1 MDRRLST
8 CLGRWS
14 LSDELW
20 RSPTQRPFRYPSKCT
35 NDKDYHSQLGQPFMR
50 CTTLAVFM
58 SLALCGLSDSARAD
72 QSAQTIWRLLDY
84 VSVDYAGAVADGRV
98 ISDAEYAEMVEFT
111 ASINERLL
119 QLPETGVKADLIR
132 QAKLLQDAVRR
143 KAPTDE
149 VARLAKKLAGDLLAA
164 YPTALAPSTVPD
176 IARAAPLYRE
186 QCASCHG
193 ATGGG
198 DGALAKGLE
207 PPPIAFTDKERAGK
221 RSLFALYQV
230 IVLGL
235 DGTAMA
241 SFEHLSPEDR
251 WALAF
256 YIGQFA
262 YPDTEGKK
270 GEELWRQDPNLRGQI
285 PHLQALA
292 QITPEALAVQIGDDK
307 ARALTAFLRRHPE
320 KLQTE
325 NTAQSGTTLA
335 IARARLAE
343 SLRAYEAG
351 DHRTSADLALAAYL
365 DGFEP
370 TEPVLSARDATLM
383 RRVETAMLELRAAIA
398 KRAPVAD
405 VRASFERVGVLLD
418 EAEAAL
424 ADRETS
430 WGATFVASLTILL
443 REGLEA
449 LLIVVA
455 MIAFLQKAN
464 RTDVMHYVHG
474 GWIAALVAGAA
485 TWAAATYFISVSGAS
500 RELTEGFG
508 SLAAAV
514 VLVFVGVWMHGKAQA
529 GAWQKYVRDR
539 LSHALS
545 QKSAW
550 FLFLLAF
557 VVVYREVF
565 ETILF
570 LTALWT
576 EGRESAVS
584 VGLVV
589 AVIALAAI
597 AAALLRYSRRLPIS
611 QFFQLSSILIAILAV
626 VLAGKGIAGLQEAGW
641 LSIWPLAGLPR
652 VELLGLY
659 PTGEGVLAQILTLI
673 TMAAGFWYTS
683 RTAVQARS

>member
-1 MDRRLST
+1 MHRA
-8 CLGRWS
+8 
-14 LSDELW
+14 
-20 RSPTQRPFRYPSKCT
+20 
-35 NDKDYHSQLGQPFMR
+35 
-50 CTTLAVFM
+50 TLAV
-58 SLALCGLSDSARAD
+58 LALLMLCSLSVSARAD
-72 QSAQTIWRLLDY
+72 QSAQIIWRLLDY
-84 VSVDYAGAVADGRV
+84 VSVDYAGAVSDGKV
-98 ISDAEYAEMVEFT
+98 VSEAEYAEMVEFT
-111 ASINERLL
+111 ASISERLA
-119 QLPETGVKADLIR
+119 QLPPTSAKLDLIG
-132 QAKLLQDAVRR
+132 QAKLLQGAVRR
-143 KAPTDE
+143 KAPSDE
-149 VARLAKKLAGDLLAA
+149 VARLAKKLAGDLLSA
-164 YPTALAPSTVPD
+164 YPTPLAPSTAPN
-176 IARAAPLYRE
+176 IARVVPLYQE

-198 DGALAKGLE
+198 DGAVAKGLE

-241 SFEHLSPEDR
+241 SFEHLSLEDR

-256 YIGQFA
+256 YVGQFA
-262 YPDTEGKK
+262 YPDAEGKR
-270 GEELWRQDPNLRGQI
+270 GDELWQQDPSLRGRI
-285 PHLQALA
+285 PDLQALA
-292 QITPEALAVQIGDDK
+292 QITPEALAEQIGDDK

-320 KLQTE
+320 KLQAE
-325 NTAQSGTTLA
+325 KTAPSGATLA

-343 SLRAYEAG
+343 SLRAYEKG
-351 DHRTSADLALAAYL
+351 DHRAAGDLALAAYL

-370 TEPVLSARDATLM
+370 IEPILSARDAMLM
-383 RRVETAMLELRAAIA
+383 QRVERAMIDLRAAIA
-398 KRAPVAD
+398 KRAPGAE
-405 VRASFERVGVLLD
+405 VRVLFKSVGTLLD
-418 EAEAAL
+418 EAETAL
-424 ADRETS
+424 ASRETS
-430 WGATFVASLTILL
+430 WGATFVGSLTILL

-455 MIAFLQKAN
+455 MIAFLRKAN
-464 RTDVMHYVHG
+464 RTDVMPYVHG
-474 GWIAALVAGAA
+474 GWIAALIAGGA
-485 TWAAATYFISVSGAS
+485 TWVAATYFISVSGAS

-508 SLAAAV
+508 SLTAAI

-550 FLFLLAF
+550 FLSLLAF

-570 LTALWT
+570 LAALWT
-576 EGRESAVS
+576 EGSESAVL

-589 AVIALAAI
+589 AVIALAAT
-597 AAALLRYSRRLPIS
+597 AAALLRYSRQLPIS

-641 LSIWPLAGLPR
+641 LNIWPLVGFPR
-652 VELLGLY
+652 IEFLGLY

-673 TMAAGFWYTS
+673 TMVAGFWYTS
-683 RTAVQARS
+683 RAAVQVRSSIDGT

>member
-1 MDRRLST
+1 MHRA
-8 CLGRWS
+8 
-14 LSDELW
+14 
-20 RSPTQRPFRYPSKCT
+20 
-35 NDKDYHSQLGQPFMR
+35 
-50 CTTLAVFM
+50 TLAV
-58 SLALCGLSDSARAD
+58 LALLMLCSLSVSARAD
-72 QSAQTIWRLLDY
+72 QSAQIIWRLLDY
-84 VSVDYAGAVADGRV
+84 VSVDYAGAVSDGKMV
-98 ISDAEYAEMVEFT
+98 SEAEYAEMVEFT
-111 ASINERLL
+111 ASISERLA
-119 QLPETGVKADLIR
+119 QLPPTSAKLDLIG
-132 QAKLLQDAVRR
+132 QAKLLQGAVRR
-143 KAPTDE
+143 KAPSDE
-149 VARLAKKLAGDLLAA
+149 VARLAKKLAGDLLSA
-164 YPTALAPSTVPD
+164 YPTPLAPSTAPN
-176 IARAAPLYRE
+176 IARVVPLYQE

-198 DGALAKGLE
+198 DGAVAKGLE

-241 SFEHLSPEDR
+241 SFEHLSLEDR

-256 YIGQFA
+256 YVGQFA
-262 YPDTEGKK
+262 YPDAEGKR
-270 GEELWRQDPNLRGQI
+270 GDELWQQDPSLRGRI
-285 PHLQALA
+285 PDLQALA
-292 QITPEALAVQIGDDK
+292 QITPEALAEQIGDDK

-320 KLQTE
+320 KLQAE
-325 NTAQSGTTLA
+325 KTAPSGATLA

-343 SLRAYEAG
+343 SLRAYEKG
-351 DHRTSADLALAAYL
+351 DHRAAGDLALAAYL

-370 TEPVLSARDATLM
+370 IEPILSARDAMLM
-383 RRVETAMLELRAAIA
+383 QRVERAMIDLRAAIA
-398 KRAPVAD
+398 KRAPGAE
-405 VRASFERVGVLLD
+405 VRVLFKSVGTLLD
-418 EAEAAL
+418 EAETAL
-424 ADRETS
+424 ASRETS
-430 WGATFVASLTILL
+430 WGATFVGSLTILL

-455 MIAFLQKAN
+455 MIAFLRKAN
-464 RTDVMHYVHG
+464 RTDVMPYVHG
-474 GWIAALVAGAA
+474 GWIAALIAGGA
-485 TWAAATYFISVSGAS
+485 TWVAATYFISVSGAS

-508 SLAAAV
+508 SLTAAI

-550 FLFLLAF
+550 FLSLLAF

-570 LTALWT
+570 LAALWT
-576 EGRESAVS
+576 EGSESAVL

-589 AVIALAAI
+589 AVIALAAT
-597 AAALLRYSRRLPIS
+597 AAALLRYSRQLPIS

-641 LSIWPLAGLPR
+641 LNIWPLVGFPR
-652 VELLGLY
+652 IEFLGLY

-673 TMAAGFWYTS
+673 TMVAGFWYTS
-683 RTAVQARS
+683 RAAVQVRSSIDGT